1 MPSVLPIPED
11 DYRAPPAPSR
21 MVLDRAVWDAVFGS
35 VGSRLRALEDV
46 NSGIET
52 LKLELQNFG
61 IQRLDEA
68 INPLIEQTLAALA
81 IAGDDLDQLR
91 ATLDQMLAGGLP
103 ASSVAVAP
111 VSGLTAGNAQAAIAE
126 VLDKIEDERSVTS
139 QDIAVAVG
147 AEAAARSSAING
159 LQASVN
165 NALALTGS
173 VDALRKDLLLTALQV
188 AAASGDTL
196 NMSAG
201 VIDPYADASDITL
214 FDASL
219 NVDSK
224 LVGFRRRPFLA
235 APSWSFIS
243 SNGLYD
249 AYGYRGTTS
258 GPSLSN
264 IVQTLSMNPGAS
276 YGSWAVFGQAVGV
289 TSWFVVERSAVTFPI
304 CAMEIITETSAASSW
319 LIQVSN
325 ESGTVVYGQATVTG
339 PSASG
344 FGAVATADFTT
355 QCNERRVR
363 VSITRQSGSNSLNV
377 NSIRLLGAV
386 TADQSPAPTIARG
399 FGNVDYISL
408 IRSANSTLPTNATA
422 SSGAPNEV
430 NINFSGSRLLSR
442 IGIYGLS
449 GLNVN
454 HTFDLTGSND
464 GVAYDTI
471 TSGINIRTEE
481 VSFGRMFDILLP
493 DTAPAYAR
501 YRLTRTAGTTS
512 FTILSMHLFD
522 RGAVAGRITS
532 SVFTAGATPSKLRL
546 GAQVKRYN
554 GAPLSDLLFDVSRD
568 GGTTWTAVTVAKTA
582 DQADGFEFV
591 EGIVDVT
598 GQPIG
603 SNARYRIRSQNN
615 ITADIGGAVLQWG

>member
-1 MPSVLPIPED
+1 MPSVLPTPED

-21 MVLDRAVWDAVFGS
+21 MVLDRAVWDYVFGS
-35 VGSRLRALEDV
+35 IGGRLRALEDV

-91 ATLDQMLAGGLP
+91 ETLDQMLAGGLP

-173 VDALRKDLLLTALQV
+173 VDALRKDLLLTGLQ
-188 AAASGDTL
+188 AAASYGDRFNL
-196 NMSAG
+196 SAG
-201 VIDPYADASDITL
+201 IIDPYSDASDITL
-214 FDASL
+214 ADASL
-219 NVDSK
+219 DPTAK
-224 LVGFRRRPFLA
+224 LVAFKRPPFMA
-235 APSWSFIS
+235 ASGWNFITGS
-243 SNGLYD
+243 GYS
-249 AYGYRGTTS
+249 AYGYS
-258 GPSLSN
+258 GNVSLSN
-264 IVQTLSMNPGAS
+264 VIGILYTAGGSFYGNYVNFGNAVGAVAS
-276 YGSWAVFGQAVGV
+276 FVVERPTVLFPIRAMEIIADAGDAGSWLVQVTNEANTVVFGQATISPATGYGSVV
-289 TSWFVVERSAVTFPI
+289 TV
-304 CAMEIITETSAASSW
+304 
-319 LIQVSN
+319 
-325 ESGTVVYGQATVTG
+325 
-339 PSASG
+339 
-344 FGAVATADFTT
+344 DFAT

-363 VSITRQSGSNSLNV
+363 IAVTKQSGTNSMNMRSL
-377 NSIRLLGAV
+377 RLLGAK
-386 TADQSPAPTIARG
+386 TADHSPAPSSATG
-399 FGNVDYISL
+399 FGGTSVLSYVLGANVNL
-408 IRSANSTLPTNATA
+408 AGSTVGT
-422 SSGAPNEV
+422 SGSPNEV
-430 NINFSGSRLLSR
+430 NISFASARLLSR
-442 IGIYGLS
+442 IGLFGLAGYNS
-449 GLNVN
+449 TI
-454 HTFDLTGSND
+454 TFDLSGSND
-464 GVAYDTI
+464 GVTY
-471 TSGINIRTEE
+471 TSILTGFNPYLSETSR
-481 VSFGRMFDILLP
+481 GGMFDLILP
-493 DTAPAYAR
+493 ETTPAYSR
-501 YRLTRTAGTTS
+501 YRLTRTAGNTS
-512 FTILSMHLFD
+512 LSFLSLHLFD
-522 RGAVAGRITS
+522 RGNAAGQITS
-532 SVFTAGATPSKLRL
+532 AAFAAGTAPSKLRL

-554 GAPLSDLLFDVSRD
+554 GGPLSDLLFDVSRD
-568 GGTTWTAVTVAKTA
+568 NGTTWSPVTVTKTG

-598 GQPIG
+598 GQPVG